1 MDGRRHQSQPRIDF
15 DRFVA
20 ETAEPLLRTAY
31 LITWDFAEAEDLVQ
45 ECLFKVARRWP
56 RIKKMERPV
65 AYARTVVIH
74 LALDEGKRRSQRRSE
89 LGPEAT
95 GLLEAH
101 HDDAAVGILGRVE
114 TSTDLLGVL
123 RDLPPRQRAALVL
136 RYFDDLSEAEVA
148 DVMGCSVGT
157 VKSTTSR
164 ALGRLRREI
173 EGTRA
178 ASDITADGTQAN
190 GARGSSRPAELRTA
204 ALSRSRQDVDVDAIA
219 SDTTQ
224 ATEGSTTS

>member
-1 MDGRRHQSQPRIDF
+1 MDGHRHQSQPRIDF
-15 DRFVA
+15 DRFVV
-20 ETAEPLLRTAY
+20 ETAESLLRSAY

-56 RIKKMERPV
+56 RVQKMNWPV
-65 AYARTVVIH
+65 AYARTVLIH
-74 LALDEGKRRSQRRSE
+74 LALDEGKRRGQRRSE

-101 HDDAAVGILGRVE
+101 HDDAAVCTLGRVE
-114 TSTDLLGVL
+114 TSTDLLRVL
-123 RDLPPRQRAALVL
+123 RELPPRQRAALVL

-164 ALGRLRREI
+164 GLARLRLEV
-173 EGTRA
+173 EGTGA
-178 ASDITADGTQAN
+178 APEITADGTQEGDAS
-190 GARGSSRPAELRTA
+190 GSSRITHLRTA
-204 ALSRSRQDVDVDAIA
+204 ALSHARPHVDATEQ
-219 SDTTQ
+219 DTTQ
-224 ATEGSTTS
+224 ATERSTNK

>member
-20 ETAEPLLRTAY
+20 ETAERLLRSAY

-56 RIKKMERPV
+56 RVKKMEQPV
-65 AYARTVVIH
+65 AYARTVLIH
-74 LALDEGKRRSQRRSE
+74 LALDEGKRRSRRRSE
-89 LGPEAT
+89 LGAEAT
-95 GLLEAH
+95 GLLEAR
-101 HDDAAVGILGRVE
+101 HDDVAARILGRVE
-114 TSTDLLGVL
+114 MSTDLLGVL
-123 RDLPPRQRAALVL
+123 RELPPRQRAALVL

-164 ALGRLRREI
+164 ALGRLRREV
-173 EGTRA
+173 EGTWA
-178 ASDITADGTQAN
+178 TSDITGGGTQAH
-190 GARGSSRPAELRTA
+190 GTSGSSPPNDLPAA
-204 ALSRSRQDVDVDAIA
+204 ALSHARPDMDA
-219 SDTTQ
+219 TPQNTQ
-224 ATEGSTTS
+224 ATEGSTTK

>member
-1 MDGRRHQSQPRIDF
+1 MDGRRQQSQPRIDF

-20 ETAEPLLRTAY
+20 ETAEVLLRSAY

-56 RIKKMERPV
+56 RVNKMERPV
-65 AYARTVVIH
+65 AYARTVLIH
-74 LALDEGKRRSQRRSE
+74 LALDEGKRRSRRRSE

-95 GLLEAH
+95 GLLDVH
-101 HDDAAVGILGRVE
+101 HDDAATRTLGRVE
-114 TSTDLLGVL
+114 TSTDLLRVL
-123 RDLPPRQRAALVL
+123 RELPPRQRAALVL

-164 ALGRLRREI
+164 ALGRLRREV
-173 EGTRA
+173 EGTRV
-178 ASDITADGTQAN
+178 ASDIRADGTQES
-190 GARGSSRPAELRTA
+190 GASGLSRPTDLRTA
-204 ALSRSRQDVDVDAIA
+204 ALSHARLDVKAIA
-219 SDTTQ
+219 QDTTQ
-224 ATEGSTTS
+224 ATEGSTTK

>member
-1 MDGRRHQSQPRIDF
+1 MDESRHQSQPRIDF

-20 ETAEPLLRTAY
+20 ETAEPLLRSAY

-56 RIKKMERPV
+56 RVKKMERPV
-65 AYARTVVIH
+65 AYARTVLIH
-74 LALDEGKRRSQRRSE
+74 LALDGGKRRSQRRSE
-89 LGPEAT
+89 LGPGAT

-101 HDDAAVGILGRVE
+101 HDDAAVRNLGRVE
-114 TSTDLLGVL
+114 TSTDLMGVL
-123 RDLPPRQRAALVL
+123 RDLPPRQRVALVL

-164 ALGRLRREI
+164 ALGRLRREV
-173 EGTRA
+173 EGTGA
-178 ASDITADGTQAN
+178 VSDITADGTQAN
-190 GARGSSRPAELRTA
+190 GANGSSRPTDLRTA
-204 ALSRSRQDVDVDAIA
+204 AHSHARPSVDAI
-219 SDTTQ
+219 SQDTTQ
-224 ATEGSTTS
+224 TVEGSTTL

>member
-1 MDGRRHQSQPRIDF
+1 MDGRRHQSPPRIDF

-20 ETAEPLLRTAY
+20 ETVEPLLRSAY

-56 RIKKMERPV
+56 RVKKMERPV
-65 AYARTVVIH
+65 AYARTVLIN

-89 LGPEAT
+89 LGSGAT
-95 GLLEAH
+95 GALEAH
-101 HDDAAVGILGRVE
+101 HDDAALRVLGRVE
-114 TSTDLLGVL
+114 TGTDLLGVL
-123 RDLPPRQRAALVL
+123 RELPPRQRATLVL

-164 ALGRLRREI
+164 ALGRLRREV
-173 EGTRA
+173 EGTGA
-178 ASDITADGTQAN
+178 LSDITADGTQGSHAN
-190 GARGSSRPAELRTA
+190 GSSRPADLRTA
-204 ALSRSRQDVDVDAIA
+204 ALSHAPPDGDAIA
-219 SDTTQ
+219 QATTQ
-224 ATEGSTTS
+224 ATEGSTTK

>member
-15 DRFVA
+15 ERFVG
-20 ETAEPLLRTAY
+20 ETAEPLLRSAY

-56 RIKKMERPV
+56 RVKKMERPV
-65 AYARTVVIH
+65 AYARTVLIH

-89 LGPEAT
+89 LGPEAI

-101 HDDAAVGILGRVE
+101 HDVAAPRDLGRIE
-114 TSTDLLGVL
+114 TSTDLLEVL
-123 RDLPPRQRAALVL
+123 RELPPRQRAALVL

-173 EGTRA
+173 KDTGS
-178 ASDITADGTQAN
+178 ASDIAAN
-190 GARGSSRPAELRTA
+190 GAQVNGVDASWRGAAGLRTA
-204 ALSRSRQDVDVDAIA
+204 ALARARPDLDAIA
-219 SDTTQ
+219 QDTTQ
-224 ATEGSTTS
+224 ATEGSTTK

>member
-1 MDGRRHQSQPRIDF
+1 MDGRRHQSQPRTDF

-20 ETAEPLLRTAY
+20 ETAEPLLRSAY

-56 RIKKMERPV
+56 RVKKMERPV
-65 AYARTVVIH
+65 AYARTVLIH

-89 LGPEAT
+89 LGAEAT

-101 HDDAAVGILGRVE
+101 HDDAAVHILGRVE
-114 TSTDLLGVL
+114 TTTDLLGVV
-123 RDLPPRQRAALVL
+123 RELPPRQRAALVL

-164 ALGRLRREI
+164 ALGRLRQEV
-173 EGTRA
+173 EGTGA
-178 ASDITADGTQAN
+178 ASDIMMDGTEETLAN
-190 GARGSSRPAELRTA
+190 GSSRPTDLRTA
-204 ALSRSRQDVDVDAIA
+204 ALSHARPDVDAIA
-219 SDTTQ
+219 QATIQ
-224 ATEGSTTS
+224 ATEGSTTK

>member
-20 ETAEPLLRTAY
+20 ETAEPLLRSAY

-56 RIKKMERPV
+56 RVKKMERPV
-65 AYARTVVIH
+65 AYARTVLIH

-95 GLLEAH
+95 GLLAAH
-101 HDDAAVGILGRVE
+101 HDDAAVRILERVE
-114 TSTDLLGVL
+114 TSADLLGVL

-164 ALGRLRREI
+164 ALGRLRREV
-173 EGTRA
+173 EGMGA
-178 ASDITADGTQAN
+178 ASDIAARGTKESAA
-190 GARGSSRPAELRTA
+190 GGSSRPTNLRAA
-204 ALSRSRQDVDVDAIA
+204 ALSHALPDMDAL
-219 SDTTQ
+219 
-224 ATEGSTTS
+224 E

>member
-1 MDGRRHQSQPRIDF
+1 MDGRRHQSQPRNDF

-20 ETAEPLLRTAY
+20 ETAESLLRSAY

-56 RIKKMERPV
+56 RVRKMGRPV
-65 AYARTVVIH
+65 AYARTVLIH

-95 GLLEAH
+95 WVLEAH
-101 HDDAAVGILGRVE
+101 HDDAAVLLLGRVE

-123 RDLPPRQRAALVL
+123 RELPPRQRAALVL

-164 ALGRLRREI
+164 ALGRLRREV
-173 EGTRA
+173 EGTGA
-178 ASDITADGTQAN
+178 ASDITADGTQESDAS
-190 GARGSSRPAELRTA
+190 GSSQLTDLRKA
-204 ALSRSRQDVDVDAIA
+204 ALSHARPDVDAIEQ
-219 SDTTQ
+219 DTTQ
-224 ATEGSTTS
+224 ATEGSTTK

>member
-20 ETAEPLLRTAY
+20 ETAEPLLRSAF

-56 RIKKMERPV
+56 RVKKMERPV
-65 AYARTVVIH
+65 AYARAVLIH
-74 LALDEGKRRSQRRSE
+74 LALDEGKRRSRRRSE

-95 GLLEAH
+95 VLLEAH
-101 HDDAAVGILGRVE
+101 HDDAAVRILGRVE
-114 TSTDLLGVL
+114 TSTDLLRVL
-123 RDLPPRQRAALVL
+123 RELPPRQRAALVL

-164 ALGRLRREI
+164 ALVRLRREV
-173 EGTRA
+173 EGTGA
-178 ASDITADGTQAN
+178 ASDITEDGTQEG
-190 GARGSSRPAELRTA
+190 GASGSSRPTDLRTA
-204 ALSRSRQDVDVDAIA
+204 ALSHARPDEDSIA
-219 SDTTQ
+219 QDTTQ
-224 ATEGSTTS
+224 ATEGSTTK

>member
-1 MDGRRHQSQPRIDF
+1 MDGRRHQSQLKIDF

-20 ETAEPLLRTAY
+20 ETAEPLLRSAY

-56 RIKKMERPV
+56 RVKKMERPV
-65 AYARTVVIH
+65 AYARTVLVH
-74 LALDEGKRRSQRRSE
+74 LALDGGKRRSQRRSE
-89 LGPEAT
+89 LGSEAT

-101 HDDAAVGILGRVE
+101 HDDASARILGRVE
-114 TSTDLLGVL
+114 TSTDLLEVL
-123 RDLPPRQRAALVL
+123 RQLPPRQRAALVL

-164 ALGRLRREI
+164 ALGRLRREAEGTTGAFGI
-173 EGTRA
+173 AADGTRA
-178 ASDITADGTQAN
+178 N
-190 GARGSSRPAELRTA
+190 GAGGSSRPADLRTA
-204 ALSRSRQDVDVDAIA
+204 ALSHVRPDVDGIA
-219 SDTTQ
+219 QDPQT
-224 ATEGSTTS
+224 TEGSTK

>member
-20 ETAEPLLRTAY
+20 ETAESLLRSAY
-31 LITWDFAEAEDLVQ
+31 LITWDLSEAEDLVQ

-56 RIKKMERPV
+56 RVKKMGRPV
-65 AYARTVVIH
+65 AYARTVLIH
-74 LALDEGKRRSQRRSE
+74 FALEAGKRRSQRRSE
-89 LGPEAT
+89 LGPEAS
-95 GLLEAH
+95 GILEAH
-101 HDDAAVGILGRVE
+101 HDDAAVRILGRVE

-123 RDLPPRQRAALVL
+123 KELPPRQRAALVL

-164 ALGRLRREI
+164 ALGRLRREV
-173 EGTRA
+173 EGTGA
-178 ASDITADGTQAN
+178 TSDITADGTRERCRRLVAAHRPPKSRALTCSVRR
-190 GARGSSRPAELRTA
+190 ARNRT
-204 ALSRSRQDVDVDAIA
+204 RH
-219 SDTTQ
+219 DT
-224 ATEGSTTS
+224 SN

>member
-1 MDGRRHQSQPRIDF
+1 MDGRRHQRQPRIDF

-20 ETAEPLLRTAY
+20 KTAEPLLRSAY

-65 AYARTVVIH
+65 AYARTVLIH
-74 LALDEGKRRSQRRSE
+74 LALDEGKRRSQRRAE

-95 GLLEAH
+95 GLLEAR
-101 HDDAAVGILGRVE
+101 HDDTAVRILGRVE
-114 TSTDLLGVL
+114 TSTDLLRVL
-123 RDLPPRQRAALVL
+123 RELPPRQRAALVL

-148 DVMGCSVGT
+148 DAMGCSVGT

-173 EGTRA
+173 EGTGAVSDVTAVGTGGLARQTVLPVAALTRA
-178 ASDITADGTQAN
+178 
-190 GARGSSRPAELRTA
+190 RPAGDT
-204 ALSRSRQDVDVDAIA
+204 IA
-219 SDTTQ
+219 QDTTQ
-224 ATEGSTTS
+224 AIEGSTTK

>member
-15 DRFVA
+15 DRFVTEA
-20 ETAEPLLRTAY
+20 AEPLLRSAY

-56 RIKKMERPV
+56 RVNKMERPV
-65 AYARTVVIH
+65 AYARTVLIH
-74 LALDEGKRRSQRRSE
+74 LALDEGKRRSRRRSE

-101 HDDAAVGILGRVE
+101 HDDAAVSILGRFE
-114 TSTDLLGVL
+114 TSTDLLGVV
-123 RDLPPRQRAALVL
+123 RELPPRQRAALVL

-164 ALGRLRREI
+164 ALGRLRREV
-173 EGTRA
+173 EGTGV
-178 ASDITADGTQAN
+178 ASDITADGTQERHAN
-190 GARGSSRPAELRTA
+190 GSWRPTDLRTA
-204 ALSRSRQDVDVDAIA
+204 ALSHARPDVDGIA
-219 SDTTQ
+219 QDTTQ
-224 ATEGSTTS
+224 ATEGSTTK

>member
-1 MDGRRHQSQPRIDF
+1 MENSRRQSPPRIDF

-20 ETAEPLLRTAY
+20 ETAETLLRSAY

-56 RIKKMERPV
+56 RVKKMERPA
-65 AYARTVVIH
+65 AYARTVLIH

-89 LGPEAT
+89 LRPEAT

-101 HDDAAVGILGRVE
+101 HDDAAVHNLGRVE
-114 TSTDLLGVL
+114 TSTDLLGVIGE
-123 RDLPPRQRAALVL
+123 LPPRQRAALVL

-164 ALGRLRREI
+164 ALGRLRREV
-173 EGTRA
+173 EDTGA
-178 ASDITADGTQAN
+178 ASDITADGTQESHAN
-190 GARGSSRPAELRTA
+190 GSSRPTDLRTA
-204 ALSRSRQDVDVDAIA
+204 ALAHARPDVDAIA
-219 SDTTQ
+219 QDTTQ
-224 ATEGSTTS
+224 ATEGSTTK

>member
-1 MDGRRHQSQPRIDF
+1 MDRRRHQSQPRIDF

-20 ETAEPLLRTAY
+20 ETAESLLRSAY

-56 RIKKMERPV
+56 RVNKME
-65 AYARTVVIH
+65 YARTVLIH
-74 LALDEGKRRSQRRSE
+74 LALDGGKRRTRRRSE

-95 GLLEAH
+95 GLLDAH
-101 HDDAAVGILGRVE
+101 HDDAAVRTLGRVE

-123 RDLPPRQRAALVL
+123 RELPPRQRAALVL
-136 RYFDDLSEAEVA
+136 RYFDDLSEAEAA

-164 ALGRLRREI
+164 ALGRLRREFQ
-173 EGTRA
+173 GTEA
-178 ASDITADGTQAN
+178 ASDITAVGTKAN
-190 GARGSSRPAELRTA
+190 GASGSSGSTDLRTA
-204 ALSRSRQDVDVDAIA
+204 ALAHARPAMDEIRQ
-219 SDTTQ
+219 DTTQ
-224 ATEGSTTS
+224 ATEGSTTQ

>member
-1 MDGRRHQSQPRIDF
+1 MDRRRHQSQPRIDF

-20 ETAEPLLRTAY
+20 ETAESLLRSAY

-56 RIKKMERPV
+56 RVKKMKRPV
-65 AYARTVVIH
+65 AYARTVLIH
-74 LALDEGKRRSQRRSE
+74 LALDEGKRRSRRRSE

-95 GLLEAH
+95 GLLDAH
-101 HDDAAVGILGRVE
+101 HDDAAVRTLGRVE

-123 RDLPPRQRAALVL
+123 RELPPRQRAALVL
-136 RYFDDLSEAEVA
+136 RYFDDLSEAEAA

-164 ALGRLRREI
+164 ALRRLRREV
-173 EGTRA
+173 EETEA
-178 ASDITADGTQAN
+178 ASDITAVDTQAN
-190 GARGSSRPAELRTA
+190 RTSGSSLPTELRTA
-204 ALSRSRQDVDVDAIA
+204 ALAHTRPAMDEITQ
-219 SDTTQ
+219 DTTQ
-224 ATEGSTTS
+224 ATEGSTTQ

>member
-1 MDGRRHQSQPRIDF
+1 MDERRHQSQTRIDF

-20 ETAEPLLRTAY
+20 ETAEPLLRSAY

-56 RIKKMERPV
+56 RVKKMGWPV
-65 AYARTVVIH
+65 AYARTVLIH

-89 LGPEAT
+89 LRPEPTA
-95 GLLEAH
+95 LLEAH
-101 HDDAAVGILGRVE
+101 RDDAAAGILGRVE
-114 TSTDLLGVL
+114 TSIDLLEVL
-123 RDLPPRQRAALVL
+123 RKLPPRQRAALVL

-164 ALGRLRREI
+164 ALGRLRREV
-173 EGTRA
+173 EGTGA
-178 ASDITADGTQAN
+178 VSDITADGTQER
-190 GARGSSRPAELRTA
+190 GASTSSRLT
-204 ALSRSRQDVDVDAIA
+204 DVSQARPEVDPIGQ
-219 SDTTQ
+219 DTTR
-224 ATEGSTTS
+224 ASEGSTTK

>member
-20 ETAEPLLRTAY
+20 ETAEPLLRSAY

-56 RIKKMERPV
+56 RVKKMERPV
-65 AYARTVVIH
+65 AYARTVLIN

-101 HDDAAVGILGRVE
+101 HDDAAVRILGSVE

-123 RDLPPRQRAALVL
+123 RELPPRQRAALVL

-164 ALGRLRREI
+164 ALGRLRREVK
-173 EGTRA
+173 GTGA
-178 ASDITADGTQAN
+178 ASDITADGTQESHAN
-190 GARGSSRPAELRTA
+190 GSSRPTDLRTA
-204 ALSRSRQDVDVDAIA
+204 AFSHARPDLDTIA
-219 SDTTQ
+219 QDTTQ
-224 ATEGSTTS
+224 ATEGSTTK

>member
-20 ETAEPLLRTAY
+20 ETAEPLLRSAY

-56 RIKKMERPV
+56 RVKKMERPA
-65 AYARTVVIH
+65 AYARTVLIH
-74 LALDEGKRRSQRRSE
+74 LALDEGKRRNQRRSE

-101 HDDAAVGILGRVE
+101 HDDGAVRILGRVE
-114 TSTDLLGVL
+114 TSTDLLAVL
-123 RDLPPRQRAALVL
+123 RELPPRQRAALVL

-164 ALGRLRREI
+164 ALGRLRREV
-173 EGTRA
+173 ESKGA
-178 ASDITADGTQAN
+178 ASDIRRTARRN
-190 GARGSSRPAELRTA
+190 GGDSGSSRPTDLRTA
-204 ALSRSRQDVDVDAIA
+204 ALSHARPDVDAIA
-219 SDTTQ
+219 QDTTQ
-224 ATEGSTTS
+224 ATEGSTTR

>member
-1 MDGRRHQSQPRIDF
+1 MDGRRHKSQPRIDF

-20 ETAEPLLRTAY
+20 ETAEPLLRSAY

-56 RIKKMERPV
+56 RVKKMERPV
-65 AYARTVVIH
+65 AYARTVLIH
-74 LALDEGKRRSQRRSE
+74 LALDEGKRRSRRRRE

-101 HDDAAVGILGRVE
+101 RDDAAAHILGRVE

-123 RDLPPRQRAALVL
+123 GELPPRQRAALVL
-136 RYFDDLSEAEVA
+136 RYYDDLSEAEVA

-164 ALGRLRREI
+164 ALGRLRREV
-173 EGTRA
+173 EGTGA
-178 ASDITADGTQAN
+178 ASDVTAARTRASGT
-190 GARGSSRPAELRTA
+190 GGSSRPTDLPTA
-204 ALSRSRQDVDVDAIA
+204 RSHMPGQ
-219 SDTTQ
+219 T
-224 ATEGSTTS
+224 

>member
-1 MDGRRHQSQPRIDF
+1 MDGRRHQSQPRNDF

-20 ETAEPLLRTAY
+20 ETAESLLRSAY

-56 RIKKMERPV
+56 RVKKMGRPV
-65 AYARTVVIH
+65 AYARTVLIH

-101 HDDAAVGILGRVE
+101 HDDAAVRLLGRVE

-123 RDLPPRQRAALVL
+123 RELPPRQRAALVL

-164 ALGRLRREI
+164 ALGRLRREV
-173 EGTRA
+173 EGTGA
-178 ASDITADGTQAN
+178 ASDITADGTQES
-190 GARGSSRPAELRTA
+190 GARGSSQLTDLRTA
-204 ALSRSRQDVDVDAIA
+204 VLSHARPDVDAIEQ
-219 SDTTQ
+219 DTTQ
-224 ATEGSTTS
+224 ATEGSTTK